1 METVEFPGME
11 VFVARLSLK
20 QGQRWT
26 SQVTPGVWCATLL
39 QGAMTTSQARHGTLT
54 WGSDTTFGYSLDQS
68 YDVEHLATED
78 SEFSGVFV
86 RMVPDAI
93 ENILGDRHGVV
104 IPPAIPRLANQ
115 RANSLANSIGWQMLG
130 CPLEGTSR
138 RLYLSGKALELLAVI
153 LESDLRS
160 HVSSGR
166 PDEIERV
173 YEARSRILQDLRA
186 PPAIPELARHVGL
199 NAHRLNVLF
208 KNIFGTSVYAYI
220 KTARLDQAK
229 LVLETGQLTIAQIA
243 YRFGYQPAH
252 FATAFRKQFG
262 CSPSRC
268 VARGRTNI

>member
-1 METVEFPGME
+1 METVEFPGIE

-26 SQVTPGVWCATLL
+26 SQITPGLWCATLL
-39 QGAMTTSQARHGTLT
+39 QGSMTTSRARHGTST
-54 WGSDTTFGYSLDQS
+54 WGSDTTFGYCLD
-68 YDVEHLATED
+68 DTDEVEHLATED
-78 SEFSGVFV
+78 GEFSGVFV
-86 RMVPDAI
+86 RMSPDAI
-93 ENILGDRHGVV
+93 ETILGDPCDFV
-104 IPPAIPRLANQ
+104 IPPPTPQFAEQRTNRLAN
-115 RANSLANSIGWQMLG
+115 ALGWQMLG

-138 RLYLSGKALELLAVI
+138 RLYLSGKALELMAVI
-153 LESDLRS
+153 LESDRRS
-160 HVSSGR
+160 TIAPGR

-173 YEARSRILQDLRA
+173 YEVRSRILQDLRT
-186 PPAIPELARHVGL
+186 PPAIPDLARDVGI

-229 LVLETGQLTIAQIA
+229 LMLETGQLTIAQVA

-268 VARGRTNI
+268 VARGRENI